1 MPTAIL
7 PSLQRLSGLT
17 NIMTHELREELVKFI
32 YDTPAYGA
40 IILTKMANPE
50 PHFYNLG
57 EEWLYHHGWSI
68 ILIYRLYRM
77 ALDMHKAYKEPVL
90 YYNDEG
96 QLIEMSGYQRII
108 QKLKNL
114 FR

>member
-1 MPTAIL
+1 
-7 PSLQRLSGLT
+7 
-17 NIMTHELREELVKFI
+17 MTHELREELVKFI

-40 IILTKMANPE
+40 ILLTKMANPE
-50 PHFYNLG
+50 PHFYNPG

-90 YYNDEG
+90 YYNDAG
-96 QLIEMSGYQRII
+96 QLVEMSGYERII
-108 QKLKNL
+108 QKIKNL
-114 FR
+114 LR